1 MGTSPPAP
9 TSLRAVPSPHER
21 RRRAASHHPGTEAA
35 HLPVDDDAAAAR
47 LLRGAVEAGVEVL
60 SFAPLRGALEETCL
74 ALEGERR

>member
-1 MGTSPPAP
+1 M
-9 TSLRAVPSPHER
+9 
-21 RRRAASHHPGTEAA
+21 
-35 HLPVDDDAAAAR
+35 DDDAAAAR